1 MNKSFKHI
9 PFAKSNKDVQINDL
23 IKEVNKLKNNYKE
36 IIEKLGQTDETI
48 SPNIKLIF
56 DSIFL
61 CEDSRKLFT
70 IKTNIY
76 QSDFTPILFTS
87 KKTKIKLDKIESPIN
102 IVKNKESF
110 FSLEGLGSEI
120 DCSHSDKILNIQGNI
135 NIFNLDSGH
144 MYSGLIITQKNGDII
159 YLLSNRPC
167 IPLSIEFKGYIQV
180 NLLINSTK

>member
-9 PFAKSNKDVQINDL
+9 PFAKSNKDAQINDL
-23 IKEVNKLKNNYKE
+23 IKEVNKLKNNFKD
-36 IIEKLGQTDETI
+36 IMEKLGQSEDT
-48 SPNIKLIF
+48 SSNIKLIF

-61 CEDSRKLFT
+61 CEDNKKLFT

-87 KKTKIKLDKIESPIN
+87 KKTKIKLDKIESSIN
-102 IVKNKESF
+102 IIKNKESF

-120 DCSHSDKILNIQGNI
+120 DSHHSENILNIQGNI

-144 MYSGLIITQKNGDII
+144 MYSGLIITQKNGDIT
-159 YLLSNRPC
+159 YLFSNRPC

-180 NLLINSTK
+180 NLLINSAK